1 VDLIIEAAFESMDV
15 KKQLFTDI
23 DKIAKPDCVLATNTS
38 TLDIDAIAAVTSR
51 PQMVVGLHFFSPANV
66 MRLVEI
72 VRGSKISDRT
82 LATAVSI
89 AKTVKKVGVVVGNCY
104 GFVGNR
110 MMFPYMREA
119 QFLVE
124 EGALPEQVD
133 RVLTGF
139 GMALGIFGVD
149 DMGGIDLL
157 YRVRQETKHLDKP
170 GVRKPVV
177 HDRMYE
183 TGRYGQKTSA
193 GWYKYDDKGK
203 ASPDPFTKEL
213 VEKTSAELGF
223 TRRAITDEEIVER
236 CLYAMVNEGAKIL
249 GEGIAARAADI
260 DVIYTTGYGFPT
272 WRGGPMWFGDTE
284 GLKKVYDRVC
294 ELERQFG
301 SDLWAPA
308 PLLKELAEKGSTFA
322 AWDQK

>member
-1 VDLIIEAAFESMDV
+1 
-15 KKQLFTDI
+15 
-23 DKIAKPDCVLATNTS
+23 
-38 TLDIDAIAAVTSR
+38 
-51 PQMVVGLHFFSPANV
+51 
-66 MRLVEI
+66 
-72 VRGSKISDRT
+72 
-82 LATAVSI
+82 
-89 AKTVKKVGVVVGNCY
+89 
-104 GFVGNR
+104 
-110 MMFPYMREA
+110 
-119 QFLVE
+119 
-124 EGALPEQVD
+124 
-133 RVLTGF
+133 
-139 GMALGIFGVD
+139 
-149 DMGGIDLL
+149 
-157 YRVRQETKHLDKP
+157 
-170 GVRKPVV
+170 
-177 HDRMYE
+177 MYE